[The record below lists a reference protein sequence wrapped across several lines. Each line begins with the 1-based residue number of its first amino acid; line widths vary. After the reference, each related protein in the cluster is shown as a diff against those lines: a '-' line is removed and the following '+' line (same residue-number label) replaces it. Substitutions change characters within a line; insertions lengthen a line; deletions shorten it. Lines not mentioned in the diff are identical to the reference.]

1 MIVGAA
7 AVVLSLILAIMGLAN
22 STPTVL
28 IAQPRLSLPLDATS
42 VWWVSL
48 VGYLLTPIVV
58 IGARGWD
65 TVSQRRGLQNR
76 NFVLKPGYSM
86 VLQALLIA
94 GCVLAIWQLLN
105 LSLAVANLF
114 SAGGS

>member
-7 AVVLSLILAIMGLAN
+7 AVALSLVLAVVGLVS

-28 IAQPRLSLPLDATS
+28 IAQPRFSLPLDTTS
-42 VWWVSL
+42 LWWASL
-48 VGYLLTPIVV
+48 LGYLLTPIVV

-76 NFVLKPGYSM
+76 NFALKPGYSR
-86 VLQALLIA
+86 VLQVLLVV
-94 GCVLAIWQLLN
+94 GCVLALWQLLN

-114 SAGGS
+114 SAGAA